1 MSLATLANPIVP
13 ITIPNDLVVYHK
25 NLNNHVV
32 LGISGSSNALV
43 VSASN
48 VSIKGPLVTS
58 SAYPYGLILFSAGGG
73 GSASAFAPLTGS
85 LGLSARNGL
94 VAGANS
100 QSFNVPHPGL
110 YMFSFSYNLGNNNSI
125 WIVADGNTTSFDYG
139 QLLTTTTTTTSSSL
153 PGAVVVSAPIGYVTV
168 MINVN
173 SYFQLM
179 TDFSPTGT
187 QTLGVRGLF

>member
-13 ITIPNDLVVYHK
+13 VTFPNDLVVYHK
-25 NLNNHVV
+25 NLNNRVV

-48 VSIKGPLVTS
+48 VTIKGPLVTS

-73 GSASAFAPLTGS
+73 GSASTFAPLVGS

-94 VAGANS
+94 VAGTNNL
-100 QSFNVPHPGL
+100 SFNVPHPGL
-110 YMFSFSYNLGNNNSI
+110 YMFSFSYNLSSSGSI

-139 QLLTTTTTTTSSSL
+139 QLLTTTTSSSL

-173 SYFQLM
+173 SNFQLM

>member
-13 ITIPNDLVVYHK
+13 ITFPNDLVVYHK
-25 NLNNHVV
+25 NLNNRVV

-48 VSIKGPLVTS
+48 VTINGPLVTS

-85 LGLSARNGL
+85 LESARNGL
-94 VAGANS
+94 VAGADS
-100 QSFNVPHPGL
+100 LSFNVPHPGL

-139 QLLTTTTTTTSSSL
+139 QLLTTTTSSSL
-153 PGAVVVSAPIGYVTV
+153 PGAVVVSAQIGYATV

-173 SYFQLM
+173 SFFQLM